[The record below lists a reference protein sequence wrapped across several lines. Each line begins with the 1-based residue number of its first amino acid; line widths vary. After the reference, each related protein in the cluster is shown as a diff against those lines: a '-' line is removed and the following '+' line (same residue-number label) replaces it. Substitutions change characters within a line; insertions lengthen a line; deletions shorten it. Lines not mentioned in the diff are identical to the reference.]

1 MLRLITDFDGP
12 IMDVSDRYYRV
23 YQQCLAETQR
33 SGQPVRELPKAEF
46 WDMKRARVPETEIGI
61 LSGLDAAQA
70 REFAQKRRQTVHTLP
85 YMIYDRPVPSAVETL
100 EKVQRAGVDLAV
112 MTMRRV
118 RELDEAFNR
127 CNLGKFFPENRRYC
141 LPNDYVKTGDIK
153 DKPLLMAKAL
163 AELPS
168 ASDIWMVGDTEADII
183 AAKTHG
189 VKVIGVLCGI
199 RDRTQLEMHQ
209 PDLIANNLSEAVEI
223 ILDSQL
229 SVVS

>member
-23 YQQCLAETQR
+23 YQDCLAQTQR
-33 SGQPVRELPKAEF
+33 SDQQVRVLPKSEF
-46 WDMKRARVPETEIGI
+46 WHMKRARVLETEIGI

-70 REFAQKRRQTVHTLP
+70 REFSEKRRQTVHTLP
-85 YMIYDRPVPSAVETL
+85 YLSYDRPASGAVETL
-100 EKVQRAGVDLAV
+100 EKVQQAGVDLVV

-127 CNLGKFFPENRRYC
+127 CNLGQFFPENRRYC
-141 LPNDYVKTGDIK
+141 LPNDYVKTGDVK

-163 AELPS
+163 AELPR
-168 ASDIWMVGDTEADII
+168 ASHVWMVGDTEADII
-183 AAKTHG
+183 AAKTNG

-199 RDRTQLEMHQ
+199 RDRTQLESHK

-223 ILDSQL
+223 ILD
-229 SVVS
+229 V

>member
-23 YQQCLAETQR
+23 YQQCLADTKR
-33 SGQPVRELPKAEF
+33 LDQPVRELPKAEF
-46 WDMKRARVPETEIGI
+46 WDMKRARVPETEIAI

-70 REFAQKRRQTVHTLP
+70 RDFAQKRRDTVHTLP
-85 YMIYDRPVPSAVETL
+85 YMIYDRPVSGALETL

-112 MTMRRV
+112 LTMRRV

-127 CNLGKFFPENRRYC
+127 CNLGQFFPENRCYC
-141 LPNDYVKTGDIK
+141 LANDYVKTGDVK
-153 DKPLLMAKAL
+153 DKPLLMARAL
-163 AELPS
+163 AELPP
-168 ASDIWMVGDTEADII
+168 ASDVWMVGDTEADII

-223 ILDSQL
+223 ILGRKN
-229 SVVS
+229 

>member
-23 YQQCLAETQR
+23 YQQCLMETQR
-33 SGQPVRELPKAEF
+33 PDQNVCVLPKAEF
-46 WDMKRARVPETEIGI
+46 WEMKRARVPETEIGI

-70 REFAQKRRQTVHTLP
+70 REFSDKRRQTVHTLP
-85 YMIYDRPVPSAVETL
+85 YLIYDRPASGAVETL
-100 EKVQRAGVDLAV
+100 EKLQRAGVELVV

-118 RELDEAFNR
+118 RELDEALNR
-127 CNLGKFFPENRRYC
+127 CNLGEFFPDNRRYC
-141 LPNDYVKTGDIK
+141 LPNDYVKTGDVK
-153 DKPLLMAKAL
+153 DKPLLMAKAVS
-163 AELPS
+163 ELPP
-168 ASDIWMVGDTEADII
+168 ASDVWMVGDTEADIV

-199 RDRTQLEMHQ
+199 RDRAQLEKYQ

-223 ILDSQL
+223 ILNSH
-229 SVVS
+229 

>member
-23 YQQCLAETQR
+23 YQQCLAETQA
-33 SGQPVRELPKAEF
+33 SDQQVRELSKAEF
-46 WDMKRARVPETEIGI
+46 WEMKRARIPETEIGI
-61 LSGLDAAQA
+61 LSGLDAIQA
-70 REFAQKRRQTVHTLP
+70 TEFAQKRRHTVHTFP
-85 YMIYDRPVPSAVETL
+85 YLMYDKPSPGAVETL
-100 EKVQRAGVDLAV
+100 EKLQGAGVDLVV

-127 CNLGKFFPENRRYC
+127 CNLGHFFPEDRRYC
-141 LPNDYVKTGDIK
+141 LPNDYVKTGDVK

-163 AELPS
+163 AELPP
-168 ASDIWMVGDTEADII
+168 ASDTWMVGDTEADIV

-199 RDRTQLEMHQ
+199 RDRKQLESQQ
-209 PDLIANNLSEAVEI
+209 PDLIANNLGEAVEI
-223 ILDSQL
+223 IFARSAR
-229 SVVS
+229 

>member
-1 MLRLITDFDGP
+1 
-12 IMDVSDRYYRV
+12 
-23 YQQCLAETQR
+23 
-33 SGQPVRELPKAEF
+33 VRELPKAEF
-46 WDMKRARVPETEIGI
+46 WDMKRARVPETEIAI

-70 REFAQKRRQTVHTLP
+70 RDFAQKRRDTVHTLP
-85 YMIYDRPVPSAVETL
+85 YMIYDRPAAGAVETL

-112 MTMRRV
+112 LTMRRV

-127 CNLGKFFPENRRYC
+127 CNLGQFFPENRRYC
-141 LPNDYVKTGDIK
+141 LPNDYVKTGDVK
-153 DKPLLMAKAL
+153 DKPLLMARAL

-168 ASDIWMVGDTEADII
+168 ASDLWMVGDTEADII

-223 ILDSQL
+223 ILDSQ
-229 SVVS
+229 

>member
-23 YQQCLAETQR
+23 YQHCLAETQR
-33 SGQPVRELPKAEF
+33 VDQPVRELPKAEF
-46 WDMKRARVPETEIGI
+46 WDMKRARVPETEIAI

-70 REFAQKRRQTVHTLP
+70 QDFAQKRRHTVHTLP
-85 YMIYDRPVPSAVETL
+85 YMIYDQPVPGALETL

-127 CNLGKFFPENRRYC
+127 CNLGQFFPENRRYC
-141 LPNDYVKTGDIK
+141 LPNDYVKTGDVK
-153 DKPLLMAKAL
+153 DKPLLMARAL
-163 AELPS
+163 AELPP
-168 ASDIWMVGDTEADII
+168 ASDVWMVGDTEADIVS
-183 AAKTHG
+183 AKTHG

-223 ILDSQL
+223 ILGRQN
-229 SVVS
+229 

>member
-23 YQQCLAETQR
+23 YQYCLAETKR
-33 SGQPVRELPKAEF
+33 SDQPVRELPKAEF

-61 LSGLDAAQA
+61 LSGLDADQA
-70 REFAQKRRQTVHTLP
+70 RDFAQKRRQTVHTLP
-85 YMIYDRPVPSAVETL
+85 YMVYDRPAPGALETL
-100 EKVQRAGVDLAV
+100 QKVQRAGVDLAV

-127 CNLGKFFPENRRYC
+127 CNLGQFFPENRRYC
-141 LPNDYVKTGDIK
+141 LPNDYVKTGDVK

-163 AELPS
+163 AELPPT
-168 ASDIWMVGDTEADII
+168 SDTWMVGDTEADII

-223 ILDSQL
+223 ILGRKN
-229 SVVS
+229 

>member
-23 YQQCLAETQR
+23 YQYCLAETKR
-33 SGQPVRELPKAEF
+33 SDQPVRELPKAEF

-61 LSGLDAAQA
+61 LSGLDADQA
-70 REFAQKRRQTVHTLP
+70 HDFAQKRRQTVHTLP
-85 YMIYDRPVPSAVETL
+85 YMVYDRPAPGALETL

-127 CNLGKFFPENRRYC
+127 CNLGQFFPENRRYC
-141 LPNDYVKTGDIK
+141 LPNDYVKTGDVK

-163 AELPS
+163 AELPPT
-168 ASDIWMVGDTEADII
+168 SDTWMVGDTEADII

-223 ILDSQL
+223 ILGRKN
-229 SVVS
+229 

>member
-23 YQQCLAETQR
+23 YQYCLAETKR

-46 WDMKRARVPETEIGI
+46 WDLKRARVPETEIGI
-61 LSGLDAAQA
+61 LSGLDADQA
-70 REFAQKRRQTVHTLP
+70 RDFAQKRRQTVHTLP
-85 YMIYDRPVPSAVETL
+85 YMIYDRPVPSVLETL

-127 CNLGKFFPENRRYC
+127 CNLGQFFPENRRYC
-141 LPNDYVKTGDIK
+141 LPNDYVKTGDVK
-153 DKPLLMAKAL
+153 DKPLLMARAL
-163 AELPS
+163 AELPPT
-168 ASDIWMVGDTEADII
+168 SDTWMVGDTEADIV

-223 ILDSQL
+223 ILGHKN
-229 SVVS
+229 

>member
-33 SGQPVRELPKAEF
+33 LGQPVRELPKAEF
-46 WDMKRARVPETEIGI
+46 WDMKRARVPETEIAI

-70 REFAQKRRQTVHTLP
+70 QDFAQKRRQTVHTLP
-85 YMIYDRPVPSAVETL
+85 YMIYDLPVPGAVETL

-112 MTMRRV
+112 LTMRRV

-127 CNLGKFFPENRRYC
+127 CKLGQFFPENRRYC
-141 LPNDYVKTGDIK
+141 LPNDYVTTGDVK
-153 DKPLLMAKAL
+153 DKPLLMARAL
-163 AELPS
+163 AELPP
-168 ASDIWMVGDTEADII
+168 ASDVWMVGDTEADIV

-199 RDRTQLEMHQ
+199 RNRTQLEMHQ

-223 ILDSQL
+223 ILGRQN
-229 SVVS
+229 

>member
-70 REFAQKRRQTVHTLP
+70 RDFAQKRRQTVHTLP
-85 YMIYDRPVPSAVETL
+85 YMIYDRPVPTAVETL

-127 CNLGKFFPENRRYC
+127 CNLGQFFPENRRYC
-141 LPNDYVKTGDIK
+141 LPNDYVKTGDVK
-153 DKPLLMAKAL
+153 DKPLLMARAL
-163 AELPS
+163 AELPQ
-168 ASDIWMVGDTEADII
+168 ASDTWMVGDTEADII

-199 RDRTQLEMHQ
+199 RDRTQLEIHQ

-223 ILDSQL
+223 ILGGKN
-229 SVVS
+229 

>member
-23 YQQCLAETQR
+23 YLQCLAETQR
-33 SGQPVRELPKAEF
+33 EGQPVRQLAKAEF

-70 REFAQKRRQTVHTLP
+70 RDFAQKRRQTVHTLP
-85 YMIYDRPVPSAVETL
+85 YMIYDRPAPTAVETL
-100 EKVQRAGVDLAV
+100 EKVQGAGADLAV

-141 LPNDYVKTGDIK
+141 LPNDYVKTGDVK
-153 DKPLLMAKAL
+153 DKPLLMARAL
-163 AELPS
+163 AELPP
-168 ASDIWMVGDTEADII
+168 ASDLWMVGDTEADIVS
-183 AAKTHG
+183 AKTHG

-199 RDRTQLEMHQ
+199 RDRTQLEIHQ

-223 ILDSQL
+223 ILGRQN
-229 SVVS
+229 

>member
-23 YQQCLAETQR
+23 YQKCLAETQR
-33 SGQPVRELPKAEF
+33 LGQPVRELPKAEF
-46 WDMKRARVPETEIGI
+46 WDMKRARVPETEIAI

-70 REFAQKRRQTVHTLP
+70 QDFAQKRRHTVHTLP
-85 YMIYDRPVPSAVETL
+85 YMIYDQPAPGALETL

-112 MTMRRV
+112 LTMRRV

-127 CNLGKFFPENRRYC
+127 CNLGQFFPENRRYC

-163 AELPS
+163 AQLPP
-168 ASDIWMVGDTEADII
+168 ASDVWMVGDTEADLV

-223 ILDSQL
+223 ILGRQN
-229 SVVS
+229 

>member
-23 YQQCLAETQR
+23 YQQCLAETQCLD
-33 SGQPVRELPKAEF
+33 QPVRELPKAEF
-46 WDMKRARVPETEIGI
+46 WDMKRARVPETEIAI

-70 REFAQKRRQTVHTLP
+70 RDFAQKRRHTVHTLP
-85 YMIYDRPVPSAVETL
+85 YMIYDRPVPGALETL

-112 MTMRRV
+112 LTMRRV
-118 RELDEAFNR
+118 GELDEAFNR
-127 CNLGKFFPENRRYC
+127 CNLGQFFPENRCYC
-141 LPNDYVKTGDIK
+141 LPNDYVKTGDVK
-153 DKPLLMAKAL
+153 DKPLLMARAL
-163 AELPS
+163 AELPP
-168 ASDIWMVGDTEADII
+168 ASDVWMVGDTEVDII

-223 ILDSQL
+223 ILGRQN
-229 SVVS
+229 

>member
-23 YQQCLAETQR
+23 YQYCLAETKR
-33 SGQPVRELPKAEF
+33 SDQPVRELPKAEF
-46 WDMKRARVPETEIGI
+46 WEMKRARVPETEIAI
-61 LSGLDAAQA
+61 LSGLDADQA
-70 REFAQKRRQTVHTLP
+70 RDFAQKRRQTVHTLP
-85 YMIYDRPVPSAVETL
+85 YMVYDQPVASAVETL

-127 CNLGKFFPENRRYC
+127 CNLGQFFPENRRYC
-141 LPNDYVKTGDIK
+141 LPNDYVKTGDVK
-153 DKPLLMAKAL
+153 DKPLLMARAL
-163 AELPS
+163 AELPP
-168 ASDIWMVGDTEADII
+168 ASDTWMVGDTEADII

-223 ILDSQL
+223 VLGRKN
-229 SVVS
+229 